1 MKIKIAG
8 ILAFLVVSLSCTSM
22 RKSLLPAADEL
33 RPRGSPLQ
41 AGEIAPDFTL
51 EDQHN
56 QKVTLSSSRGKM
68 PAVLVFYRGYW

>member
-1 MKIKIAG
+1 MKIKIAS

-56 QKVTLSSSRGKM
+56 QKVTLSSGRGKM